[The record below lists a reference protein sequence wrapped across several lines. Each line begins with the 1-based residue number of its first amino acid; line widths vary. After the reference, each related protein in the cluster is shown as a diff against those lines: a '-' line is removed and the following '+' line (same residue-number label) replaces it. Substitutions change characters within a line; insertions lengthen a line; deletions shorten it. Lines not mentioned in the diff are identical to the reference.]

1 MISNLNSYSPFANTA
16 TNTSEIDSI
25 VKKHKESGA
34 TTTTNTSNIDSIIE
48 KHKESSAEKVAEA
61 SSNQSNL
68 YLSNRAQKI
77 NAISTEFFSTNG
89 LSLANVEDLKER
101 VYQLGLISKDEY
113 AKLTNSAVETAN
125 EYSSNENSTMSLT
138 NFLGNLLERLQ
149 NDDNKKNESD
159 DEDSTSTEGKSEA
172 LTILI
177 KTLEAAK
184 EIISNVDEAKRE
196 TDFQTTLKDTLSLLK
211 ETIEAPTFEK
221 IPLDD
226 KVGLS
231 KVYQTLEIVDKLSP
245 QRLSNEKVN
254 KYLEL
259 SFR

>member
-1 MISNLNSYSPFANTA
+1 MISNLNSYSALANTA
-16 TNTSEIDSI
+16 TTS
-25 VKKHKESGA
+25 
-34 TTTTNTSNIDSIIE
+34 TTTNTSEVDSIIA

-61 SSNQSNL
+61 NSNQSNL

-77 NAISTEFFSTNG
+77 NAISTEFFSG
-89 LSLANVEDLKER
+89 SDLSLASVEDLKER

-113 AKLTNSAVETAN
+113 AKLTNSAAETTNVDSA
-125 EYSSNENSTMSLT
+125 NENSTISLT
-138 NFLGNLLERLQ
+138 SFLGNLLERLKSDDDEKKKSD
-149 NDDNKKNESD
+149 DDN
-159 DEDSTSTEGKSEA
+159 STSTAEKSEA

-196 TDFQTTLKDTLSLLK
+196 ADFQTTLKDTLSLLK

>member
-1 MISNLNSYSPFANTA
+1 MISNLNPYSTLSNTA
-16 TNTSEIDSI
+16 TP
-25 VKKHKESGA
+25 A
-34 TTTTNTSNIDSIIE
+34 TTTSTSEVDSIIA

-61 SSNQSNL
+61 NSNQSNL

-77 NAISTEFFSTNG
+77 NTISTEFFSG
-89 LSLANVEDLKER
+89 GDLSLASVEGLKER
-101 VYQLGLISKDEY
+101 VYQLGLISKEEY
-113 AKLTNSAVETAN
+113 AKLTNSAAEATS
-125 EYSSNENSTMSLT
+125 ESSGNENATTSLT
-138 NFLGNLLERLQ
+138 SFLGNLLERL
-149 NDDNKKNESD
+149 KSD
-159 DEDSTSTEGKSEA
+159 DDKKKENDSDDSTEGKSEA

-177 KTLEAAK
+177 RTLEAAK

-231 KVYQTLEIVDKLSP
+231 KVYQTLEIVEKLSP
-245 QRLSNEKVN
+245 QRLNNEKVN

-259 SFR
+259 AFR

>member
-1 MISNLNSYSPFANTA
+1 MISHLNSYSALANTTTSTTK
-16 TNTSEIDSI
+16 TNTSE
-25 VKKHKESGA
+25 V
-34 TTTTNTSNIDSIIE
+34 DSIIE
-48 KHKESSAEKVAEA
+48 KHKASSAEKAAETN
-61 SSNQSNL
+61 SSQSNL

-77 NAISTEFFSTNG
+77 NAISTEFFAGNN
-89 LSLANVEDLKER
+89 LSLANVESLKER
-101 VYQLGLISKDEY
+101 VYQLGLISKNEY
-113 AKLTNSAVETAN
+113 AKLTNSAEKA
-125 EYSSNENSTMSLT
+125 EQQLSSNENSTMSLT

-149 NDDNKKNESD
+149 SD
-159 DEDSTSTEGKSEA
+159 DKEKKETDAEDSTSTDGKSET
-172 LTILI
+172 LTLLI
-177 KTLEAAK
+177 KALESAK
-184 EIISNVDEAKRE
+184 EIISNVDEAKRA

-254 KYLEL
+254 KYVEL